1 VTSQAQVDAN
11 RENAKSSTGPRTVE
25 GKARSSK
32 NAETHGLFA
41 REVIIQL
48 GDSRE
53 DPESL
58 ESLND
63 GMWEQFRP
71 DGRLEEEIVSEMVA
85 NLWRR
90 RRLHRFELATVERG
104 TATAVQ
110 RWDQD
115 DTGVGPVFSL
125 EEMASEFLYVQAL
138 IEEVASGP
146 SAEPSKRL
154 MHYIVEEAAQTDDI
168 DIDQIFGVAGG
179 SEAHGRLPEPTP
191 GVFRHVVEAL
201 CKALNETEEQLWA
214 RYRERWEQ
222 RLSSGKAAIEGRQL
236 TEDLARRLEEIPDDA
251 DINKI
256 IRYEAHLSRQFAR
269 LLDQLLRLQALRK
282 DQGSG
287 ASE

>member
-1 VTSQAQVDAN
+1 
-11 RENAKSSTGPRTVE
+11 
-25 GKARSSK
+25 
-32 NAETHGLFA
+32 
-41 REVIIQL
+41 
-48 GDSRE
+48 
-53 DPESL
+53 
-58 ESLND
+58 
-63 GMWEQFRP
+63 
-71 DGRLEEEIVSEMVA
+71 
-85 NLWRR
+85 
-90 RRLHRFELATVERG
+90 
-104 TATAVQ
+104 
-110 RWDQD
+110 
-115 DTGVGPVFSL
+115 
-125 EEMASEFLYVQAL
+125 
-138 IEEVASGP
+138 
-146 SAEPSKRL
+146 